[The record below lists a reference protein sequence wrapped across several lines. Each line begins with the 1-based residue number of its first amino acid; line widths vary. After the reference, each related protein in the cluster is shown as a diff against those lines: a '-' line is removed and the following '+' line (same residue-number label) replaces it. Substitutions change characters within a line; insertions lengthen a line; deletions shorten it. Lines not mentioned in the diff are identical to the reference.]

1 LKVALVHDWL
11 TGMRGGERVLEAFCE
26 LYPGADIFTLLYIP
40 GTISSII
47 EDKKITTSFI
57 QKHQLVKKHYRM
69 YLPLFPMA
77 VERFDFSGYDLV
89 VSLSHCVAKGVITP
103 AQTMHISY
111 IFTPMR
117 YIWDRFNDYFG
128 PARCSPLKRGFF
140 SVAAHY
146 LRIWDA
152 ASANRVDR
160 FISISD
166 YVGRRVKRC
175 YGRDSSIIYPPVD
188 CARFVPKESGPE
200 DYYLTLSAFAP
211 YKKVDVAIKAFNE
224 LGLRLKVV
232 GSGQDEKRLKVMAG
246 PTIEFLGHLPDSDVA
261 DLYRSCKALVFP
273 GEEDFG
279 ITPLE
284 AMASGRPVIAFA
296 GGGALETVVPL
307 FKDKEHFVKNL
318 SPTGV
323 FFYEQTASS
332 LIRAVQDFEESQK
345 EFNPLDARQQAE
357 RFSLEVFKENIKK
370 TINLEYEGFL
380 KSKGICSKKTP
391 KFLKISSF

>member
-26 LYPGADIFTLLYIP
+26 LYPGADLFTLLFIP
-40 GTISSII
+40 GTTSAII
-47 EDKKITTSFI
+47 EDREIKTSFI
-57 QKHQLVKKHYRM
+57 QRLPLVKKHYRM

-89 VSLSHCVAKGVITP
+89 ISLSHCVAKGVITP
-103 AQTMHISY
+103 ARTMHISY

-128 PARCSPLKRGFF
+128 PKRCSPLRRG
-140 SVAAHY
+140 VYTMAAHY
-146 LRIWDA
+146 LRIWDT
-152 ASANRVDR
+152 ASASRVDR

-166 YVGRRVKRC
+166 YVGSRVKRC
-175 YGRDSSIIYPPVD
+175 YGRESSVIYPPVD
-188 CARFVPKESGPE
+188 CARFAPKKTAPE
-200 DYYLTLSAFAP
+200 DYYLILSAFAP
-211 YKKVDVAIKAFNE
+211 YKRVDIAIKAFNE

-232 GSGQDEKRLKVMAG
+232 GSGQDEKRLKAMAG
-246 PTIEFLGHLPDSDVA
+246 PTIEFLGHIPDSDVA
-261 DLYRSCKALVFP
+261 ELYRSCKAFVFP

-284 AMASGRPVIAFA
+284 AMASGRPVISFA
-296 GGGALETVVPL
+296 RGGALETVVPL
-307 FKDKEHFVKNL
+307 FKEKGSSIKNT

-323 FFYEQTASS
+323 FFYEQKASS
-332 LIRAVQDFEESQK
+332 LVNAVLDFEEFYK
-345 EFNPLDARQQAE
+345 EFNPLDAREQAE
-357 RFSLEVFKENIKK
+357 RFSLEVFRDNIKK
-370 TINLEYEGFL
+370 TINAEYEGFL
-380 KSKGICSKKTP
+380 KTRKKCSKNTP